1 MPFDMKAFRFERW
14 QSPPVLTDV
23 PVPEPGPGQVLLR
36 VGGSGACHSDLH
48 VMEWPSDM
56 LPWKL
61 PFTLGHEVAGW
72 VEAVGAGVTGLATG
86 VPVAVYGPWGCGA
99 CHTCR
104 LGEENYCERAAE
116 LGANG
121 GGLGL
126 DGGMAEYMLVPSARM
141 LVPLGDLDPA
151 EAAPLSDAALTP
163 YHAIKR
169 SLPLLIPGSTA
180 VAIGVGGLGHVGVQI
195 LRALTPARIVAVDR
209 ADDKLALA
217 REVGADAA
225 VRAGDEAA
233 AEIRSLTGGRG
244 AEVVIDFVG
253 SDDTLALAAKTAR
266 PKGHI
271 TIVGIAGGTLP
282 VSFFSQAYEA
292 AIATTYWGSITEL
305 MECIELARQKKIH
318 SKVTHYPLA
327 DVEKAYRDLREG
339 KLQGRAVVVPATR

>member
-1 MPFDMKAFRFERW
+1 MPSDMQAYRFERW
-14 QSPPVLTDV
+14 QSPPILTDV
-23 PVPEPGPGQVLLR
+23 PVPDPGPGQVLLR

-48 VMEWPSDM
+48 VMEWPDGM

-72 VEAVGAGVTGLATG
+72 VEAVGPGVTHLAIGT
-86 VPVAVYGPWGCGA
+86 PVAVYGPWGCGA
-99 CHTCR
+99 CHSCR

-116 LGANG
+116 IGANG

-126 DGGMAEYMLVPSARM
+126 DGGMAEHMLVPSPRL
-141 LVPLGDLDPA
+141 LVPLGELDPA

-169 SLPLLIPGSTA
+169 SLSLLIPGSTA

-209 ADDKLALA
+209 ADDKLELA

-233 AEIRSLTGGRG
+233 AQIRSLTGGRG
-244 AEVVIDFVG
+244 AEAVIDFVG
-253 SDDTLALAAKTAR
+253 SDDTLALAAKVAR
-266 PKGHI
+266 AKGHI
-271 TIVGIAGGTLP
+271 TIVGIGNGTLP
-282 VSFFSQAYEA
+282 VSFFSQAYEC
-292 AIATTYWGSITEL
+292 AIATTYWGSVTEL

-318 SKVTHYPLA
+318 AKVTRYPLA
-327 DVEKAYRDLREG
+327 EVAQAYADLREG
-339 KLQGRAVVVPATR
+339 RLSGRAVVVPAPR